1 MLFISS
7 VKSKKYNPFNQYRL
21 WKNEKKVIINK
32 ISQNLSSSNALPQLL
47 SQAPLILTLG
57 IEFGKIGY
65 GNITEPVKYAGTGKV
80 IRVG

>member
-1 MLFISS
+1 MKRKYLSIKYLRSHPPLMHCRSS
-7 VKSKKYNPFNQYRL
+7 YH
-21 WKNEKKVIINK
+21 
-32 ISQNLSSSNALPQLL
+32 L
-47 SQAPLILTLG
+47 SQATLILTLG

>member
-1 MLFISS
+1 MHCRSS
-7 VKSKKYNPFNQYRL
+7 YH
-21 WKNEKKVIINK
+21 
-32 ISQNLSSSNALPQLL
+32 L
-47 SQAPLILTLG
+47 SQATLILTLG